1 VAYKTIVK
9 NRKAWHD
16 YEILEKFEAG
26 ISLAGTEVKSL
37 RIGRVKL
44 AEAFCQ
50 IDDRL
55 QMELHEMEISPYTH
69 GNIHN
74 HRPTRVRRL
83 LMHKREI
90 NRLLSKVKEKGLT
103 LIPLSLYFKGDNVKV
118 EVALCKGKKLH
129 DKRAA
134 LKDKDAKLEIARA
147 MKLR

>member
-1 VAYKTIVK
+1 MAYKTIIK
-9 NRKAWHD
+9 NRKARFE

-37 RIGRVKL
+37 RVGRVKL
-44 AEAFCQ
+44 ADAYCQ

-55 QMELHEMEISPYTH
+55 QMDLHEMEISPCAH

-74 HRPTRVRRL
+74 HKPKRVRKL

-90 NRLLSKVKEKGLT
+90 NRLFSKVKEKGLT
-103 LIPLSLYFKGDNVKV
+103 LIPLSLYFKSDKVKV

-134 LKDKDAKLEIARA
+134 LKDKDAKLEIDRA
-147 MKLR
+147 MKYR